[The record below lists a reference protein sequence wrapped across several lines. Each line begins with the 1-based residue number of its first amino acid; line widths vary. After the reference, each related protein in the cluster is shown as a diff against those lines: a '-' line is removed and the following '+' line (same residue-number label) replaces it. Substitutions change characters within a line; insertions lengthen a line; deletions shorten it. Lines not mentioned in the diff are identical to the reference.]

1 MVLLSSSIQ
10 KGQDG
15 RIETK
20 NPHKNAV
27 QSAFTG
33 IIKGPSPT
41 TRQLSDWTMHIWFE
55 SNIEKVDFTVLNAA
69 VVRQN
74 DRTVLTIVNEVLGV
88 SLFWFHFKLND
99 PLR

>member
-15 RIETK
+15 LIESK
-20 NPHKNAV
+20 NPDKNAV

-33 IIKGPSPT
+33 IIKGPNPT

-74 DRTVLTIVNEVLGV
+74 DRTALTKISDILRV
-88 SLFWFHFKLND
+88 S
-99 PLR
+99 